1 MKSYKPTTPSR
12 RKMTTVTY
20 RGVVTTQDPYKPLV
34 KGFKRSQGR
43 NAFGRI
49 TSQHRGGGHK
59 RLYRDVDFMYEKHDI
74 PAKIQ
79 TVEYDPNRSGFIAL
93 AAYKDGA
100 KRYVLIPKGVKAGD
114 TFIVSATADL
124 VPGNRL
130 PLRSIPVGTFVYN
143 VELKPRGGA
152 KLVRSAG
159 VFAQVVAHDGGFTS
173 IKLPSTEVR
182 KVPDTCFACVG
193 SVSNEEYHL
202 RNIGKAGKSRHLG
215 IRPKTRAMARN
226 PVDHPY
232 GGGEGAQP
240 RGTRRPKTKQG
251 KTTGGHKTRRPKKY
265 SNVHI
270 VSRRVVRK
278 KGGED
283 AVA

>member
-20 RGVVTTQDPYKPLV
+20 RGVLTTNDPYKPLTS
-34 KGFKRSQGR
+34 GFKRGVGR

-49 TSQHRGGGHK
+49 TSPYKGAGHK
-59 RLYRDVDFMYEKHDI
+59 RSYREIDFKYDIMDV
-74 PAKIQ
+74 PAKVQ

-93 AAYKDGA
+93 VAYRNGA
-100 KRYVLIPKGVKAGD
+100 KRYVLLPKSMKVGD
-114 TFIVSATADL
+114 SFIVSDKADL
-124 VPGNRL
+124 EVGNRTKL
-130 PLRSIPVGTFVYN
+130 SSVPVGTFVYN
-143 VELKPRGGA
+143 IEVKPHAGA

-159 VFAQVVAHDGGFTS
+159 VYAQVVAHDNGYTS

-182 KVPDTCFACVG
+182 KVVDTCFASIG
-193 SVSNEEYHL
+193 EVSNEEFRL
-202 RNIGKAGKSRHLG
+202 RNLGKAGRARNLG
-215 IRPKTRAMARN
+215 RRPKTRAMAKN

-251 KTTGGHKTRRPKKY
+251 KTTGGHKTRNAKKY
-265 SNVHI
+265 STVHI

-278 KGGED
+278 KK
-283 AVA
+283 

>member
-20 RGVVTTQDPYKPLV
+20 RGVLTTNDPYKPLT
-34 KGFKRSQGR
+34 KGFKRGVGR

-49 TSQHRGGGHK
+49 TSPYKGAGHK
-59 RLYRDVDFMYEKHDI
+59 RSYREIDFKYDIMDI
-74 PAKIQ
+74 PAKVQ
-79 TVEYDPNRSGFIAL
+79 TVEYDPNRSGFIGL
-93 AAYKDGA
+93 VAYANGA
-100 KRYVLIPKGVKAGD
+100 KRYVLLPKSMTVGS
-114 TFIVSATADL
+114 TFIVSDKADL
-124 VPGNRL
+124 EPGNRTKL
-130 PLRSIPVGTFVYN
+130 SSIPVGAFVYN
-143 VELKPRGGA
+143 IEVQPRGGA

-182 KVPDTCFACVG
+182 KVMDSCFASVG
-193 SVSNEEYHL
+193 EVSNDEFRL
-202 RNIGKAGKSRHLG
+202 RNLGKAGKSRHLG
-215 IRPKTRAMARN
+215 RRPKTRAMAKN

-240 RGTRRPKTKQG
+240 RGTRRPKTKYG
-251 KTTGGHKTRRPKKY
+251 KTTGGHKTRSPKKY

-270 VSRRVVRK
+270 VSRRVTRK
-278 KGGED
+278 SK
-283 AVA
+283 

>member
-1 MKSYKPTTPSR
+1 MKTYKPTTPSR

-20 RGVVTTQDPYKPLV
+20 RGVLTTNDPYKPLTS
-34 KGFKRSQGR
+34 GFRRGSGR

-59 RLYRDVDFMYEKHDI
+59 RSFREIDFMYDKHDI
-74 PAKIQ
+74 PAKLQ
-79 TVEYDPNRSGFIAL
+79 TIEYDPNRSGFIAL
-93 AAYKDGA
+93 ASYADGA
-100 KRYVLIPKGVKAGD
+100 KRYVLVPKSMKVGD
-114 TFIVSATADL
+114 TFIVSEKADL
-124 VPGNRL
+124 EVGNRIM
-130 PLRSIPVGTFVYN
+130 LRNIPVGTFVFN
-143 VELKPRGGA
+143 VELKLRAGA

-159 VFAQVVAHDGGFTS
+159 TFAQVVAHDGGYTS

-182 KVPDTCFACVG
+182 KVVDTCYATIG
-193 SVSNEEYHL
+193 EVSNDEYRL
-202 RNIGKAGKSRHLG
+202 RNVGKAGRSRHLG

-251 KTTGGHKTRRPKKY
+251 KTTGGHKTRKPTKY

-270 VSRRVVRK
+270 VTRRVVRK
-278 KGGED
+278 K
-283 AVA
+283 

>member
-12 RKMTTVTY
+12 RKMTTVSY
-20 RGVVTTQDPYKPLV
+20 RGVLTASEPHKPLTR
-34 KGFKRSQGR
+34 GFSRGTGR

-49 TSQHRGGGHK
+49 TSGHKGSGHK
-59 RLYRDVDFMYEKHDI
+59 RSYREIDFVYDKMDI
-74 PAKIQ
+74 PAKVQ
-79 TVEYDPNRSGFIAL
+79 TIEYDPNRSGFIAL
-93 AAYKDGA
+93 VAYRDGA
-100 KRYVLIPKGVKAGD
+100 KRYILVPKSVKVGD
-114 TFIVSATADL
+114 TFIVSEKADL

-130 PLRSIPVGTFVYN
+130 SLKNIPVGTFVYN
-143 VELKPRGGA
+143 IEIKPRAGA

-159 VFAQVVAHDGGFTS
+159 TYAQVIAHDGGFTS

-182 KVPDTCFACVG
+182 KVVDTCYASVG
-193 SVSNEEYHL
+193 EVSNEEYHL
-202 RNIGKAGKSRHLG
+202 RNLGKAGKSRHLG
-215 IRPKTRAMARN
+215 RRPKTRAMAMN

-240 RGTRRPKTKQG
+240 RGTRRPKTKHG
-251 KTTGGHKTRRPKKY
+251 KTTGGHKTRSPKKY

-278 KGGED
+278 KQ
-283 AVA
+283 

>member
-1 MKSYKPTTPSR
+1 MKTYKPTTPSR

-20 RGVVTTQDPYKPLV
+20 RGVLTTNEPYKPLTT
-34 KGFKRSQGR
+34 GFKRTSGR

-59 RLYRDVDFMYEKHDI
+59 RSYREIDFMYDKMDI
-74 PAKIQ
+74 PAKLQ
-79 TVEYDPNRSGFIAL
+79 TIEYDPNRSAFIAL

-100 KRYVLIPKGVKAGD
+100 KRYVVVPKSMKVGD
-114 TFIVSATADL
+114 TFIVSEKADL
-124 VPGNRL
+124 ETGNRIM
-130 PLRSIPVGTFVYN
+130 LRNIPVGTFVYN
-143 VELKPRGGA
+143 VELKLRAGA

-159 VFAQVVAHDGGFTS
+159 TYAQVVAHDGGYTS

-182 KVPDTCFACVG
+182 KVIDTCYACIG
-193 SVSNEEYHL
+193 EVSNDEYRL
-202 RNIGKAGKSRHLG
+202 RNVGKAGRSRHLG

-251 KTTGGHKTRRPKKY
+251 KTTGGHKTRAPKKY

-270 VSRRVVRK
+270 VTRRVVRK
-278 KGGED
+278 KK
-283 AVA
+283 

>member
-1 MKSYKPTTPSR
+1 MKTYKPITPSR

-20 RGVVTTQDPYKPLV
+20 RGVLTTNDPYKPLTN
-34 KGFKRSQGR
+34 GFRRGSGR
-43 NAFGRI
+43 NAYGRI

-59 RLYRDVDFMYEKHDI
+59 RSFREIDFMYDKMDI
-74 PAKIQ
+74 PAKLETI
-79 TVEYDPNRSGFIAL
+79 EYDPNRSGFIAL
-93 AAYKDGA
+93 VCYADGA
-100 KRYVLIPKGVKAGD
+100 KRYVLVPKSMKVGD
-114 TFIVSATADL
+114 TFIVSEKADL
-124 VPGNRL
+124 EVGNRIM
-130 PLRSIPVGTFVYN
+130 LRNIPVGTFIFN
-143 VELKPRGGA
+143 VELKLRAGA

-159 VFAQVVAHDGGFTS
+159 TFAQVVAHDGGYTS

-182 KVPDTCFACVG
+182 KVVDTCYATVG
-193 SVSNEEYHL
+193 EVSNDEYRL
-202 RNIGKAGKSRHLG
+202 RNIGKAGRSRHLG

-251 KTTGGHKTRRPKKY
+251 KTTGGHKTRAPKKY

-270 VSRRVVRK
+270 VTRRVVRK
-278 KGGED
+278 K
-283 AVA
+283 

>member
-1 MKSYKPTTPSR
+1 MKTYKPTTPSR

-20 RGVVTTQDPYKPLV
+20 RGVLTTNDPHKPLT
-34 KGFKRSQGR
+34 KGFRRGSGR

-59 RLYRDVDFMYEKHDI
+59 RSYREIDFKYNKLDI

-79 TVEYDPNRSGFIAL
+79 SVEYDPNRSGFIGL
-93 AAYKDGA
+93 VAYKDGA
-100 KRYVLIPKGVKAGD
+100 KRYALVPKGTKKGD
-114 TFIVSATADL
+114 SFIVSEKADL
-124 VPGNRL
+124 LTGNRL
-130 PLRSIPVGTFVYN
+130 PLKSIPVGTFIYN
-143 VELKPRGGA
+143 LEIKPRAGA

-159 VFAQVVAHDGGFTS
+159 NFAQVVAHDGGFTS
-173 IKLPSTEVR
+173 VKLPSTEVR
-182 KVPDTCFACVG
+182 KIVDTCFASIG
-193 SVSNEEYHL
+193 EVSNDEYRL
-202 RNIGKAGKSRHLG
+202 RNLGKAGRSRHLG
-215 IRPKTRAMARN
+215 VRPKTRAMAKN

-251 KTTGGHKTRRPKKY
+251 KTTGGHKTRSPKKY

-278 KGGED
+278 KK
-283 AVA
+283 

>member
-1 MKSYKPTTPSR
+1 MKTYKPTTPSR

-20 RGVVTTQDPYKPLV
+20 RGVLTTNDPYKPLTS
-34 KGFKRSQGR
+34 GFRRGSGR

-59 RLYRDVDFMYEKHDI
+59 RSFREIDFMYDKMDI
-74 PAKIQ
+74 PAKLQ
-79 TVEYDPNRSGFIAL
+79 TIEYDPNRSGFIAL

-100 KRYVLIPKGVKAGD
+100 KRYVLVPKSMKVGD
-114 TFIVSATADL
+114 TFVVSEKADL
-124 VPGNRL
+124 EVGNRIM
-130 PLRSIPVGTFVYN
+130 LRNIPVGTSVYN
-143 VELKPRGGA
+143 VELKLRAGA

-159 VFAQVVAHDGGFTS
+159 TFAQVVAHDGGYTS

-182 KVPDTCFACVG
+182 KVVDTCYASIG
-193 SVSNEEYHL
+193 EVSNDEYRL
-202 RNIGKAGKSRHLG
+202 RNIGKAGRSRHLG
-215 IRPKTRAMARN
+215 IRPKIRAMARN

-251 KTTGGHKTRRPKKY
+251 KTTGGHKTRAPKKY

-270 VSRRVVRK
+270 VTRRVVRK
-278 KGGED
+278 KS
-283 AVA
+283 

>member
-1 MKSYKPTTPSR
+1 MKTYKPTTPSR

-20 RGVVTTQDPYKPLV
+20 RGVLTTNDPYKPLTT
-34 KGFKRSQGR
+34 GFKRTSGR

-59 RLYRDVDFMYEKHDI
+59 RSYREIDFMYDKYDI

-79 TVEYDPNRSGFIAL
+79 TIEYDPNRSAFIAL
-93 AAYKDGA
+93 AAYRDGA
-100 KRYVLIPKGVKAGD
+100 KRYVVVPKSMKVGD
-114 TFIVSATADL
+114 MFVVSEKADL
-124 VPGNRL
+124 EVGNRTVL
-130 PLRSIPVGTFVYN
+130 KNIPVGTFVYN
-143 VELKPRGGA
+143 VELKLRSGA

-159 VFAQVVAHDGGFTS
+159 TFAQVVAHDGGYTS

-182 KVPDTCFACVG
+182 KVVDTCYASIG
-193 SVSNEEYHL
+193 EVSNEEYRL
-202 RNIGKAGKSRHLG
+202 RNIGKAGRSRHLG

-251 KTTGGHKTRRPKKY
+251 KTTGGRKTRAPKKY

-270 VSRRVVRK
+270 VTRRVVRK
-278 KGGED
+278 K
-283 AVA
+283 